1 MARAELLNTRRI
13 SEKLGCSQEYVRRLH
28 REGKLPTKKRTG
40 TGICCWDYE
49 LEIEAGRGKNF
60 SKKSVNLL
68 GKVLDAGLR
77 ERRSAMMIQPKKG
90 VYGNIF
96 HRTYRYKSKKSG
108 KVKTIENWHAY
119 FFINGDRKDFTLKA
133 KTRTA
138 AKREASE
145 LQFNLQSELMNG
157 RLSTNEQEVL
167 FQDFAYEY
175 LESYAKERKRSWES
189 DQKYLNTH
197 LIPFFQNKYLS
208 EITPRDI
215 KQYIDHRKKEGVK
228 NNGERIRDLKNKTIN
243 LELALLRRML
253 NLAIKWDYGV
263 VKNPI
268 DSEDFLDD
276 SDSIRNR
283 VLTIEDE
290 RRLIKEAAPHLRSI
304 IQCALFQAMRLQEI
318 LKLKIN
324 DVDFNKEEITIQK
337 KVSKNKK
344 TQIIPIMPGFRP
356 ILEKLIKE
364 NGGRTEFVFNYED
377 PKTAEF
383 RPITSIQH
391 SFTAACRRAGIKGL
405 QFRDLR
411 RTCATRLHESGVDPL
426 VASRFLRHS
435 SVKLSSEVY
444 IQSSQRFMRQE
455 LERMEPVTQAIN

>member
-1 MARAELLNTRRI
+1 MPELLNTRRI
-13 SEKLGCSQEYVRRLH
+13 SEKLGCSKEYIRSLH
-28 REGKLPTKKRTG
+28 RKGKLPTKKRPG
-40 TGICCWDYE
+40 AGISCWDYE
-49 LEIEAGRGKNF
+49 IEREAGRGKNF
-60 SKKSVNLL
+60 SKKSVNLFV
-68 GKVLDAGLR
+68 KVLDADLKK
-77 ERRSAMMIQPKKG
+77 RRSAMRIQRKKG

-96 HRTYRYKSKKSG
+96 PRTYRYKSKKTG
-108 KVKTIENWHAY
+108 KVKTIEKWNAY
-119 FFINGDRKDFTLKA
+119 FFINGERKDFTLKA

-145 LQFNLQSELMNG
+145 LQFKLESELMNG

-175 LESYAKERKRSWES
+175 IESYAKERKRSWKS

-208 EITPRDI
+208 EITSRDI
-215 KQYIDHRKKEGVK
+215 KQYIDHRKKEGVEK
-228 NNGERIRDLKNKTIN
+228 NGERIRGLKNKTIN

-263 VKNPI
+263 VKNPV

-276 SDSIRNR
+276 SDSVRDRI
-283 VLTIEDE
+283 LTVEEE
-290 RRLIKEAAPHLRSI
+290 RKLIKKAAHHLRSI
-304 IQCALFQAMRLQEI
+304 IQCALYQAMRLQEI

-324 DVDFNKEEITIQK
+324 DIDFDKEKITIQQ

-344 TQIIPIMPGFRP
+344 TQIIPIMPGFKP
-356 ILEKLIKE
+356 ILEKLVKE

-377 PKTAEF
+377 PKTGEF
-383 RPITSIQH
+383 RPITAIQH

-426 VASRFLRHS
+426 IASRFLRHS

-444 IQSSQRFMRQE
+444 IQSSQRFMKQE